1 MTDAITVHSSATGSE
16 MTRWVASLAWK
27 ISIVPMGALFSS
39 QRYLFPSMEMLDAVK
54 MFIDSDAD
62 AIDGI
67 NGEIRSGVIYN
78 IAGQRLQRPVRGI
91 NIINGKKVLVK

>member
-1 MTDAITVHSSATGSE
+1 MIKNNKFCKAGTNVKVGANKAYINLND
-16 MTRWVASLAWK
+16 
-27 ISIVPMGALFSS
+27 VPVSTSG
-39 QRYLFPSMEMLDAVK
+39 AVK